1 MPKLLVATLLLT
13 ATTFAAGAQTTS
25 PPAASGPAA
34 SDRAVSA
41 ATHCR
46 DANGRIRLKS
56 EAMGGSP
63 TDTTGSATT
72 SRTDSGISSS
82 TVNPSGMPQTGA
94 APSLP
99 AC

>member
-1 MPKLLVATLLLT
+1 MPKLLVATLFLI
-13 ATTFAAGAQTTS
+13 ASTFAASAQTMS
-25 PPAASGPAA
+25 PPASSGPGA

-46 DANGRIRLKS
+46 DDNGRIRLKS
-56 EAMGGSP
+56 EAMGRSSTG
-63 TDTTGSATT
+63 TTGSATT
-72 SRTDSGISSS
+72 SRTDNGSTSS

-94 APSLP
+94 GSSLP